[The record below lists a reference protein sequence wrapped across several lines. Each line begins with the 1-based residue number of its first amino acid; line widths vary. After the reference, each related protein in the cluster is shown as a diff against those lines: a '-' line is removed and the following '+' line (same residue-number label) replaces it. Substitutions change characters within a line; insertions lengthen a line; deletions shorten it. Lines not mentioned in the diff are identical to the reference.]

1 MIIILKN
8 REKNQILFW
17 YVGTR
22 LAKGTYD
29 VVILSPRFETVE
41 FKLKSEDINRV
52 LKEVQKFDRI
62 GQIRAS
68 NGKEEIVLLIGLGMD
83 NFPAVVIYQKQLVA
97 HIGEVEYE
105 HDGIVFRSKSLGTL
119 RFRYCDYNYRGWV
132 AEGGE

>member
-1 MIIILKN
+1 VIIILKN

-17 YVGTR
+17 YAGTR
-22 LAKGTYD
+22 LAKGIYD

-62 GQIRAS
+62 GQIKAS
-68 NGKEEIVLLIGLGMD
+68 DGKEDIVLLIGLGMN
-83 NFPAVVIYQKQLVA
+83 NFPAVIVYQKQLVA
-97 HIGEVEYE
+97 HIGEVKYE
-105 HDGIVFRSKSLGTL
+105 RDGILFRSKSLGTL
-119 RFRYCDYNYRGWV
+119 RFRYCDHNYRGWL